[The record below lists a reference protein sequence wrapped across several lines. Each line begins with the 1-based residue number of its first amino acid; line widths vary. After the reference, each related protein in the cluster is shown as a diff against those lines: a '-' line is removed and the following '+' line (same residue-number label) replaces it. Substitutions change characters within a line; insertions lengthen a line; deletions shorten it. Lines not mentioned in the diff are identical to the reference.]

1 MSTPT
6 GSTGNPSIGELFADV
21 SKDVSLLIRQ
31 EVELAKAELRE
42 SAAKGGRGA
51 GELTAAV
58 VTAHLGLVFL
68 SVGAWWAIG
77 NGTGRGW
84 AGVIV
89 GVVYLLVAAGLATV
103 GRKDLKS
110 VKGLPKTAESVQ
122 RIPAAMKGNE
132 DFR

>member
-1 MSTPT
+1 VSTPT
-6 GSTGNPSIGELFADV
+6 DSTGNPSIGELFADV

-31 EVELAKAELRE
+31 EVELAKAELRD
-42 SAAKGGRGA
+42 SAAKGGKGA
-51 GELTAAV
+51 GELTGAA

-68 SVGAWWAIG
+68 SLALWWAIG
-77 NGTGRGW
+77 NETGRGW
-84 AGVIV
+84 AGLIV
-89 GVVYLLVAAGLATV
+89 GAVYLLIAAGLAAV

-110 VKGLPKTAESVQ
+110 VKGLPRTTESVQ